1 MENPMTITVKSIHIF
16 CVILTFTSFFLRG
29 LWMMQNRPRLQKR
42 WVKIAPHLIDTV
54 LLASGITLAYH
65 LHQYPLTDGWLT
77 AKFFGL
83 LLYIILGNIALR
95 RGPTKMIRVTAWL
108 GALGVFSY
116 MATVALKRL
125 ANPLEW

>member
-1 MENPMTITVKSIHIF
+1 MTIKELHQF
-16 CVILTFTSFFLRG
+16 CVILTFTSFFFRG
-29 LWMMQNRPRLQKR
+29 LWMMQNSPWLQKW

-95 RGPTKMIRVTAWL
+95 RGKTKTIRVTAWL
-108 GALGVFSY
+108 GAMGIFSY
-116 MATVALKRL
+116 MVTVALKRL